1 MSIRNSRVM
10 RYQYEFR
17 TADARN
23 KAANAAILYLYDEG
37 DDLLCMASFD
47 DTDGPCRAPE
57 ESVGGHVVASYKLP
71 YLAGIID
78 MLRSEKPL
86 YFSWSPEA
94 RIARITTEEEP
105 VCEEE
110 LRKFFSFLYV

>member
-1 MSIRNSRVM
+1 M

-17 TADARN
+17 TVDAGDR
-23 KAANAAILYLYDEG
+23 ATNAAILYLYDES

-47 DTDGPCRAPE
+47 DAEVPCQRPE
-57 ESVGGHVVASYKLP
+57 ESVGGHVIASYKLP
-71 YLAGIID
+71 YLQGFID

-94 RIARITTEEEP
+94 RIARLTTAEEP
-105 VCEEE
+105 VGEEE
-110 LRKFFSFLYV
+110 LRRFFSFLYV

>member
-1 MSIRNSRVM
+1 MPMSNSRVM

-17 TADARN
+17 TLDAN
-23 KAANAAILYLYDEG
+23 DKAANAAILYLYDES

-47 DTDGPCRAPE
+47 DTDGPCQPPE
-57 ESVGGHVVASYKLP
+57 ESVGGHVIASYKLP
-71 YLAGIID
+71 YLSGIID

-94 RIARITTEEEP
+94 RIARLTTDEEP
-105 VCEEE
+105 VGEEE
-110 LRKFFSFLYV
+110 LRRFFSFLYV